1 MKNSFLGQHN
11 WRHVGG
17 AILASALLGFLA
29 YTAIVDHIAYG
40 KSSRRLQNALSAL
53 SADTLIR
60 YGTVVSANTTT
71 GDITIQSRN
80 QLVTGSETEELQVT
94 TTPSTILIREE
105 LNGGLDGTFTARSIS
120 SPGSLSEIVSGT
132 RVRIYGVP
140 VGLRIIKAQAIVYG
154 NPL

>member
-1 MKNSFLGQHN
+1 MKNSFLGQYH
-11 WRHVGG
+11 WRHVCGVV
-17 AILASALLGFLA
+17 LASALLGFLA

-53 SADTLIR
+53 SGDTLIR
-60 YGTVVSANTTT
+60 YGTVVSMNTAT

-94 TTPSTILIREE
+94 TTASTILIREE
-105 LNGGLDGTFTARSIS
+105 LSGGPDGTLTARSIS
-120 SPGSLSEIVSGT
+120 SSGSFSEIVSGT

-140 VGLRIIKAQAIVYG
+140 VGLRTIKGQAIVYG